1 MPITQAEID
10 RLAAQLCL
18 GRSDEIGGGEAQQRL
33 AHREFGLQLV
43 DVSLAEDIYQVAPGR
58 LRLLSKDELVRYRLK

>member
-1 MPITQAEID
+1 M
-10 RLAAQLCL
+10 
-18 GRSDEIGGGEAQQRL
+18 G
-33 AHREFGLQLV
+33 V